1 MITFHEMVNI
11 AERLA
16 EMLKSASDL
25 ETALKDTTEDM
36 AGFLSM
42 LEYSHEKGFVDVGA
56 SLQYIDNVLIP
67 QLIGIRDSLGAGTE
81 EHLKRLNTAK
91 ELAERLVVRL
101 RMLEDGAAGDFLA

>member
-25 ETALKDTTEDM
+25 ETALKDTAEDM

-42 LEYSHEKGFVDVGA
+42 LEYSHEKGFADVST

-101 RMLEDGAAGDFLA
+101 RMLENGAAGDLLG

>member
-42 LEYSHEKGFVDVGA
+42 LEYSHEKDFADVGA

-101 RMLEDGAAGDFLA
+101 QMLENGAAGDLLG

>member
-16 EMLKSASDL
+16 EMLKSASDI

-42 LEYSHEKGFVDVGA
+42 LEYSHEKGFTDVST

-101 RMLEDGAAGDFLA
+101 RMLENGAAGDLLG

>member
-42 LEYSHEKGFVDVGA
+42 LEYSHEKGFADVGD

-67 QLIGIRDSLGAGTE
+67 QLIGIRDSLGVGTE

-101 RMLEDGAAGDFLA
+101 RMLENGAAGDLLV

>member
-42 LEYSHEKGFVDVGA
+42 LEYSHEKGFADVSA

-91 ELAERLVVRL
+91 KLAERLVVRL
-101 RMLEDGAAGDFLA
+101 RMLENGAAGDFLA